1 MSKLQGTLKPLV
13 SLTNPSSL
21 YQTVTYPVGGT
32 NGIPTKMAECIA
44 TTSDTSPLLT
54 VSFMSSGFIIPGMIV
69 TGPGIPANTVV
80 LNQTQPTGP
89 TGLTGAGTY
98 NLSKAA
104 IATYVSATYTFTT
117 TGPPIPNGPLNGGLP
132 INGPVPGYNCV
143 NIMDIRNYY
152 NLPYPPSTPLASPP
166 VIAVVSFGGGIYG
179 QQVTSGKYA
188 GFWKCTDI
196 SGQGGAPIQIL
207 VAPINGAIN
216 APNSDDGGST
226 LENTIDVATISAF
239 YGMSNPT
246 TPITYTPPIIIL
258 YIAPSSDLS
267 EMYRTFYTVLN
278 NPVVCNGQ
286 SYSPSVV
293 CCSWG
298 APETAWTQVMAFPPN
313 VSTPVDT
320 TPSPAGIAELNRIN
334 DLLSE
339 ATQNGINICVAS
351 GDIPL
356 DRNSASLNAYNYA
369 QLLLRNTT
377 GAINSTYQPTLF
389 PLTPEEIA
397 SLPTPTVMFP
407 ASSPYVTCVG
417 GSSVYFPN
425 ISTGSYSNPMEF
437 AWARGEGGV
446 SSAFPIPNYQQ
457 DLPTASLVSSTNFL
471 SSSLN
476 TSALAST
483 ALGMPSASDPSAS
496 NTNITLARINNNA
509 AYTNAAAAL
518 ASAQAA
524 LTAAQAN
531 SANDTLVTSLVTTVK
546 DASIALANA
555 TVNNKLAMTALSNA
569 EDAVVKIQSL
579 EASLSTATNIF
590 GAAEIISGDGPNSQL
605 SLAATANAAAIALAA
620 AQYANLLDASQENQT
635 ALTAAQITNADA
647 QAASLAAIN
656 AAKTLPGAIVQSLD
670 VANNSL
676 VQRANSVIAPAFID
690 NPVLDLHAL
699 TPDNLYTIQTDISA
713 ALADINV
720 SDSEL
725 IQVYGR
731 NYSIDVGGSGIL
743 NDHKSRLE
751 TVVSDANSIAITT
764 PSIGNDIG
772 SSETYSF
779 DALLITAVKNSS
791 IPYIGSSA
799 VDGVLASSDASGIIP
814 LADFTGS
821 SQVPQIDASGDPVLD
836 ASGDPIYDTV
846 TSTISP
852 LQDMFDLVAN
862 TTAAVNQATA
872 ASDSA
877 NASASAYIAWAAAK
891 EKADAANAAAQTL
904 YQMVPAPSNTA
915 VAAAATAAL
924 NANNA
929 LSAATVK
936 LANTQFNSVITAVN
950 AKNYINDADT
960 ILNVSEASN
969 NVITDGSGSLNL
981 LIAQQFLNAANSS
994 NTISSSVL
1002 INTYNTISGINASG
1016 TTITNLIGLEQV
1028 VNDSMTVAA
1037 AIAPEIAEVALA
1049 DSYESLNRYTDWVM
1063 AAAVANAAALA
1074 SATVSALVGSGTDIL
1089 SETANALS
1097 KTTDT
1102 LSKLTAATTP
1112 TQQQAT
1118 PQAILNTN
1126 NVVVA
1131 TANLAT
1137 AQAAATAA
1145 NNAMQLA
1152 SSTLLLPSYNLNLAY
1167 AKVAATSAAAAC
1179 AAAAISANEA
1189 AYQTALRAQNSVNAL
1204 SLLASSSSQYS
1215 TLYGTNLM
1223 PFVNLNLVAGFTSP
1237 IAVNSDG
1244 DASGTYGNLAT
1255 IVSDAVTLA
1264 QSTFSEFPPTNYVN
1278 ALAPFDTSGTNINGL
1293 YNAMKNA
1300 NSAIIYAA
1308 GNTFTNFSPSIL
1320 NLVNTAAANAA
1331 NALQVTLYAEGSVL
1345 YTVSQRDN
1353 ALAQD
1358 YTNAI
1363 NYAAAFNSYQSYIDI
1378 GNTLRL
1384 SSLEVY
1390 NDSVAALHA
1399 ADLANAYAPLA
1410 AIAMTSA
1417 SQVGVVTPI
1426 APYNGIVYPTA
1437 FPLPSP
1443 SSGLYQRG
1451 AAPFAPVSSVV
1462 AQNLAFQQLSTA
1474 KGAVAALNLL
1484 LTTTTKL
1491 ETEYTNAA
1499 NNAPSLVDAATS
1511 AINLTL
1517 TAANLAKNATNVLN
1531 PYSFVSFISETQ
1543 DDILIARAQAQANV
1557 EAVSNSDY
1565 RYLSRVNMLN
1575 LWNDAVIA
1583 SGNAVAA
1590 LADAP
1595 TTGVYP
1601 IPSQT
1606 LLNDLIDNLINT
1618 VGIAYFYTAG
1628 SSYIDAYAT
1637 TITYDASS
1645 NFFLNNGV
1653 RQQNYPEDSVTVAY
1667 STAVE
1672 AYNDVQ
1678 GITNQILFLLNRA
1691 NIAIV
1696 AALNAANNVNLG
1708 SPDISFTLY
1717 DGWFNASSSIGSLL
1731 QSIIGNG
1738 YIYDSAVVV
1747 SGTGGA
1753 AITQGTLVDTL
1764 VDQIAGTD
1772 AFIQSNPATSL
1783 LNDSQILLYGVAGL
1797 SAYVYDTNKNSLQYT
1812 TAFTA
1817 WNQVYEAYQ
1826 EIQNSP
1832 QTTYW
1837 PNAESANVAKI
1848 ASKNAIAA
1856 AITSAKR
1863 ASAAAELSSNSTNAL
1878 ATSTSAYQDI
1888 AAAAASA
1895 AMYSATAN
1903 VNMYRCIPD
1912 IAMHANA
1919 DDLPIIYRL
1928 NGSTV
1933 YAAGTS
1939 AAAAMF
1945 AGFLG
1950 MVQSHSPV
1958 NFFVNPILY
1967 NNYIYPSA
1975 FLNDI
1980 SGSSE
1985 VFYAGNTNVN
1995 MRSLPNRL
2003 TSIVLSALSGSY
2015 NKSVGLGSIRGM
2027 ALSSFLQAPEL
2038 VTNVYPV
2045 GTTVTVYPG
2054 TTATIT
2060 AYVEPLSAYNTNVTF
2075 TSSSPYNVTVTET
2088 QTVTQGTTP
2097 VAFNPNGSPCMIYT
2111 ATITGGVPVAV
2122 GAPLPTITIAS
2133 TDGSNVFGT
2142 YSVVVLPAK
2151 QVSGVSITAE
2161 GETINPSNT
2170 TLFLGTNLQL
2180 VATVTPSNATNQAVF
2195 WWSSNPNVVN
2205 VDVSGLIT
2213 SLAPGSSTIKATSVN
2228 NNISASINV
2237 YVPTPI
2243 TGLSILP
2250 LTLTINPNML
2260 VYPLNNTALIRA
2272 VITPANA
2279 DYKHLTWTVTSQ
2291 TQKSPSPMGITD
2303 VISLPVNGTVLTTN
2317 SAGEITDNTQA
2328 TVTALS
2334 NGTAV
2339 ITVSTYGVPY
2349 GVYGTYSASVTV
2361 NVVTPITGV
2370 RMLQNE
2376 MVIMLNPESM
2386 VNPTLPETYTV
2397 TATLLPAHP
2406 SNMSVFW
2413 SSSNPK
2419 VAVVSNNTP
2428 AVLNTTVGD
2437 PNIGLWQIT
2446 ETITALSNG
2455 NTVIQITT
2463 ADGNRTAMTSV
2474 VVTTPVTGLTMSA
2487 MPVSLS
2493 PGRTYALQA
2502 TILPS
2507 TATNLAVTWASTNTS
2522 IATVNNQGVVT
2533 AVTTGSCAISAT
2545 TQDGG
2550 FSALTTINVYTP
2562 LVGVQLM
2569 VNTPTPIYVGSTVQI
2584 LVVMVPIT
2592 ASNQQFTWS
2601 ITNGP
2606 NGSIFTNGP
2615 PQNGNIVYL
2624 DAVMSGTSLFTVT
2637 TADGNK
2643 QASINLTV
2651 IGNN

>member
-1 MSKLQGTLKPLV
+1 
-13 SLTNPSSL
+13 
-21 YQTVTYPVGGT
+21 
-32 NGIPTKMAECIA
+32 
-44 TTSDTSPLLT
+44 
-54 VSFMSSGFIIPGMIV
+54 MSSGYIIPGMIV

-80 LNQTQPTGP
+80 LNQISPTGP
-89 TGLTGAGTY
+89 TGTRAAGTY
-98 NLSKAA
+98 TLSNAA
-104 IATYVSATYTFTT
+104 IATYTSATYTFIT
-117 TGPPIPNGPLNGGLP
+117 TGPPIPNGPVNANLP

-188 GFWKCTDI
+188 GFWKCSDI

-216 APNSDDGGST
+216 APNSDDGGAT

-339 ATQNGINICVAS
+339 ASQNGINICVAS

-356 DRNSASLNAYNYA
+356 DRNSASLNTYNYA
-369 QLLLRNTT
+369 QLLLANTPGT
-377 GAINSTYQPTLF
+377 TPSLYQPTLF
-389 PLTPEEIA
+389 PLTPQEIA
-397 SLPTPTVMFP
+397 SLPAPTVMFP

-425 ISTGSYSNPMEF
+425 IATGSYSNPMEF

-531 SANDTLVTSLVTTVK
+531 SANDALVTSLVNTVK
-546 DASIALANA
+546 NASIALANA
-555 TVNNKLAMTALSNA
+555 TVNDKLASIALANA

-579 EASLSTATNIF
+579 EASLTTATNIF
-590 GAAEIISGDGPNSQL
+590 GAAEIISGEGPNSQL
-605 SLAATANAAAIALAA
+605 SLAATANATAIALAA
-620 AQYANLLDASQENQT
+620 AQYQNLLNASQENQT

-656 AAKTLPGAIVQSLD
+656 AAMTLPGAIAQSLD

-690 NPVLDLHAL
+690 NPVLAL
-699 TPDNLYTIQTDISA
+699 DALMPDRLYTLKNRISA
-713 ALADINV
+713 AFADINV

-725 IQVYGR
+725 IQLYGR
-731 NYSIDVGGSGIL
+731 NYSIDVGGNPISNDHNSRL
-743 NDHKSRLE
+743 NDIVNDSNIQ
-751 TVVSDANSIAITT
+751 SD
-764 PSIGNDIG
+764 IGNDFVSSNDYSTNAILKTFVRDQYAPYSIG
-772 SSETYSF
+772 LVSEP
-779 DALLITAVKNSS
+779 N
-791 IPYIGSSA
+791 
-799 VDGVLASSDASGIIP
+799 GVVPSSDASGNIP
-814 LADFTGS
+814 LDEFDAVT
-821 SQVPQIDASGDPVLD
+821 QVLRVDASGNPDLD
-836 ASGDPIYDTV
+836 ASGNPQYNPV
-846 TSTISP
+846 SSTIYP
-852 LQDMFDLVAN
+852 LLDLFNLVAN
-862 TTAAVNQATA
+862 TTAAVNQSTA
-872 ASDSA
+872 ALDSA
-877 NASASAYIAWAAAK
+877 NAGAAAYIAWAAAK

-936 LANTQFNSVITAVN
+936 LANTQYNSVITAVT
-950 AKNYINDADT
+950 AKEYINQADT
-960 ILNVSEASN
+960 IINGPSN
-969 NVITDGSGSLNL
+969 PEIGVITDVSGSLNV
-981 LIAQQFLNAANSS
+981 LIAQQFVNAANSS
-994 NTISSSVL
+994 NTITASVL
-1002 INTYNTISGINASG
+1002 VNTYNTVSGVNSSG

-1028 VNDSMTVAA
+1028 VYDSRTVAA

-1049 DSYESLNRYTDWVM
+1049 DSYESLNRYTEWVM
-1063 AAAVANAAALA
+1063 TAAVANAAALA
-1074 SATVSALVGSGTDIL
+1074 SQTVSELVGSGTDVL

-1131 TANLAT
+1131 TANLAS

-1152 SSTLLLPSYNLNLAY
+1152 SSTFSLPSYNLNLAY

-1204 SLLASSSSQYS
+1204 SLLVSDS
-1215 TLYGTNLM
+1215 TQHSFLYNTNM
-1223 PFVNLNLVAGFTSP
+1223 PFVNLDLVAEFASP
-1237 IAVNSDG
+1237 IAVNSNL
-1244 DASGTYGNLAT
+1244 DASGIYGNLAT
-1255 IVSDAVTLA
+1255 IVSNAVSLA
-1264 QSTFSEFPPTNYVN
+1264 QNTFTEFPSTNYVN
-1278 ALAPFDTSGTNINGL
+1278 ALAPFDTSGININGL
-1293 YNAMKNA
+1293 YNAMKNV
-1300 NSAIIYAA
+1300 NSAITYAA
-1308 GNTFTNFSPSIL
+1308 GNTFSNFSPSIL

-1331 NALQVTLYAEGSVL
+1331 AALKVTLYAEGSVL
-1345 YTVSQRDN
+1345 YTVSQRN
-1353 ALAQD
+1353 NPIPLD

-1363 NYAAAFNSYQSYIDI
+1363 NYAAAYNSYQSHIDI
-1378 GNTLRL
+1378 TNSLRL

-1390 NDSVAALHA
+1390 NNSVAALHA

-1417 SQVGVVTPI
+1417 SQSGVVTPI

-1451 AAPFAPVSSVV
+1451 AAPFAPVLSVV

-1474 KGAVAALNLL
+1474 KGAVAALNLM
-1484 LTTTTKL
+1484 LTNTNKF

-1511 AINLTL
+1511 AINLTV
-1517 TAANLAKNATNVLN
+1517 TAANLAKYATNVLN
-1531 PYSFVSFISETQ
+1531 PYSFVNFISETQ
-1543 DDILIARAQAQANV
+1543 DDILMARAQAQANV

-1583 SGNAVAA
+1583 SGNAVAG
-1590 LADAP
+1590 LADSP

-1601 IPSQT
+1601 LPDATKLEI
-1606 LLNDLIDNLINT
+1606 LIDNLINT

-1628 SSYIDAYAT
+1628 ASYKNDAGN

-1667 STAVE
+1667 ATAVE

-1678 GITNQILFLLNRA
+1678 GISNQILFLLNRA
-1691 NIAIV
+1691 NISIV

-1717 DGWFNASSSIGSLL
+1717 DGWFNASSSIGSLI
-1731 QSIIGNG
+1731 QSIIGNN
-1738 YIYDSAVVV
+1738 YTYDPAFVV
-1747 SGTGGA
+1747 SGTGPS
-1753 AITQGTLVDTL
+1753 AITHQVLVDTL

-1772 AFIQSNPATSL
+1772 LFATSNPIGGL
-1783 LNDSQILLYGVAGL
+1783 LPDADITVYGVAGL

-1812 TAFTA
+1812 TALTA
-1817 WNQVYEAYQ
+1817 WNQVYNAYQ
-1826 EIQNSP
+1826 QILNTP
-1832 QTTYW
+1832 QTTYY
-1837 PNAESANVAKI
+1837 PNAENANIAKI

-1863 ASAAAELSSNSTNAL
+1863 AAAAAELSSNSTNAL

-1895 AMYSATAN
+1895 AMYSASAN
-1903 VNMYRCIPD
+1903 VNMYRSIPD

-1967 NNYIYPSA
+1967 NNYVYPSV

-2038 VTNVYPV
+2038 VTNVYPI

-2088 QTVTQGTTP
+2088 QTVTQGNTP
-2097 VAFNPNGSPCMIYT
+2097 AAFNPAEPPCMIYT

-2133 TDGSNVFGT
+2133 SDGSNVFGT

-2151 QVSGVSITAE
+2151 QVSGVSITTE
-2161 GETINPSNT
+2161 NQITNTSNT

-2180 VATVTPSNATNQAVF
+2180 VATVTPFNATNQAVY
-2195 WWSSNPNVVN
+2195 WWSSNPNIVN

-2228 NNISASINV
+2228 NNVSASINV

-2291 TQKSPSPMGITD
+2291 TQKSPSPIGITD
-2303 VISLPVNGTVLTTN
+2303 VISLPVNGTVLSTN
-2317 SAGEITDNTQA
+2317 SVGEITDNTQA

-2474 VVTTPVTGLTMSA
+2474 VVTTPVTGLTMA
-2487 MPVSLS
+2487 PMPVSLS

-2502 TILPS
+2502 TLLPS
-2507 TATNLAVTWASTNTS
+2507 TATNLAVTWSSTNTS

-2533 AVTTGSCAISAT
+2533 AVTTGSCAITAT

-2592 ASNQQFTWS
+2592 ASNQQFTWTV
-2601 ITNGP
+2601 TNGP
-2606 NGSIFTNGP
+2606 NGSIFSNGP